1 MLTRHAIREA
11 AFQTLFAIDAN
22 PDADREMTYTAVLP
36 EEEIIPGYLISLVDG
51 VLEHREDLD
60 KAISEHLKK
69 GWSLGRLSKTS
80 LIIMR
85 LGLYEIKYEDD
96 LPDKAALNEAI
107 ELGKKFAD
115 AQTAGF
121 INGILAHFISP
132 ETTQAQ

>member
-36 EEEIIPGYLISLVDG
+36 EDEPIPSYLISLVDG
-51 VLEHREDLD
+51 VLAHKDELD
-60 KAISEHLKK
+60 QELSGHLKK

-80 LIIMR
+80 LVIMR
-85 LGLYEIKYEDD
+85 LGLYEIQFESD

-115 AQTAGF
+115 TQTAGF
-121 INGILAHFISP
+121 INGILANFIRP
-132 ETTQAQ
+132 AEAQA

>member
-36 EEEIIPGYLISLVDG
+36 EGETIPGFLISLVDG
-51 VLEHREDLD
+51 VALHQTELD
-60 KAISEHLKK
+60 AEITAHLKK
-69 GWSLGRLSKTS
+69 GWTLSRLSKTS

-115 AQTAGF
+115 EQTARF
-121 INGILAHFISP
+121 INGILANFIEP
-132 ETTQAQ
+132 AAQAN